1 MFWSTAVQMRGECL
15 WKLLLLLRYGRAPDL
30 TEQRG
35 GRYPLLED
43 LSRTLTPKADFEANH
58 KTQTINLNL
67 VRKWY
72 WLDVNGIVGYDGTLK
87 HKTDGNQLAADGVGC
102 YLDIHVS
109 VDEKNSW
116 SEWFS
121 YKNGDDTGV
130 LSRMERTLKLAS
142 TTPSRATSTIQTKKE
157 T

>member
-1 MFWSTAVQMRGECL
+1 M
-15 WKLLLLLRYGRAPDL
+15 
-30 TEQRG
+30 
-35 GRYPLLED
+35 
-43 LSRTLTPKADFEANH
+43 SRTLTPKADFEANH

-121 YKNGDDTGV
+121 YKNGDDYWGTF
-130 LSRMERTLKLAS
+130 RMERTLKLAS